1 MGSGLFIALLNPTIA
16 FVLAA
21 AFAAL
26 WLYLRQR
33 YLAFMAAGYCLSAIG
48 FILQSFTL
56 PFGFL
61 VTRSLSGAIFAL
73 AVCLV
78 GAGVLLRF
86 GRSRHFLAIAALAAV
101 SFAAQMWFMV
111 IEPDINRRLLSLNF
125 GFGAICIIIA
135 LDLRP
140 RGSGSPT
147 DYFMFAL
154 AILAA
159 VNFIVRPPLVLALY
173 GPLTS
178 EIFYDSVYWRSA
190 MFSHALFALLI
201 SLCVFAAAALDMV
214 SGLRH
219 VSQTDPL
226 SGLLNRRGFD
236 LSAQRL
242 LDQCAETGCPVTLV
256 LADLDHF
263 KSINDRYGHATGDR
277 VIATFADKLQA
288 AASGARGVAGRI
300 GGEEFAVLLP
310 WADLAAARLL
320 AEAVRVLFSSGD
332 LVGFPPGLRVTASF
346 GVTARAGNEHLA
358 ALMLRADEA
367 LYKAKQNG
375 RNSVRMSYERPSEP
389 HLGEIL
395 LAPSYPR

>member
-16 FVLAA
+16 LVLAA

-26 WLYLRQR
+26 WLSLRQR
-33 YLAFMAAGYCLSAIG
+33 HLAFLAAGYSLSAVGFVLQSFTFPIG
-48 FILQSFTL
+48 FIL
-56 PFGFL
+56 
-61 VTRSLSGAIFAL
+61 TRSLAGAIFAL
-73 AVCLV
+73 AVSLV
-78 GAGVLLRF
+78 GTGVLMRF
-86 GRSRHFLAIAALAAV
+86 GRSRHVVAIAVLAGIG
-101 SFAAQMWFMV
+101 FAAQMWFMF

-125 GFGAICIIIA
+125 GFGAICLVIA

-140 RGSGSPT
+140 RGSGTPA

-154 AILAA
+154 ALLAA
-159 VNFIVRPPLVLALY
+159 VNFIVRPPLLLALY
-173 GPLTS
+173 GPISS
-178 EIFYDSVYWRSA
+178 EEFYDSVYWRSA
-190 MFSHALFALLI
+190 LLSHALLALLI

-214 SGLRH
+214 SGLRE

-236 LSAQRL
+236 LAAQRL
-242 LDQCAETGCPVTLV
+242 LDQCEETGRPVTLV

-263 KSINDRYGHATGDR
+263 KSINDRYGHAVGDR
-277 VIATFADKLQA
+277 VIATFASKLHA

-310 WADLAAARLL
+310 WADLGGARLL

-332 LVGFPPGLRVTASF
+332 MKGFPSGLRMTASF
-346 GVTARAGNEHLA
+346 GVSARSGNEALA
-358 ALMLRADEA
+358 DLMQRADEA

-375 RNSVRMSYERPSEP
+375 RNSVRISYERNSEYRSP
-389 HLGEIL
+389 EVS
-395 LAPSYPR
+395 LAS